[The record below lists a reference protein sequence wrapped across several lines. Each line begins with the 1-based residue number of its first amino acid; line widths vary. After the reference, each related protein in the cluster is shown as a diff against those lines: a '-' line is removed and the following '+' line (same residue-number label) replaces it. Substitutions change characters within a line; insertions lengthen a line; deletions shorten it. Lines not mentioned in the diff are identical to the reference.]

1 MSERKKVTLFDLMEM
16 KRKGQ
21 KITYIT
27 AYTYPQAL
35 LADAAGMDMVLVGD
49 SMYMTELGY
58 PTTMEAD
65 MDVMVVHARA
75 VARGCQRS
83 FVIGD
88 MPYMTYQPS
97 AETAIRN
104 AGRYM
109 SEGGCDG
116 VKLEGGVEMV
126 DRVEAIV
133 KAGIPV
139 MGHLGMTPQSA
150 AMIGGYKAQARE
162 ASAAKRLLD
171 DARALEEA
179 GAFSILLECVPRRV
193 AKLVTERA
201 SILIFSIGAG
211 PDCDGQILIF
221 HDLFNLCPIVS
232 PRFAKEYADVWDVI
246 LNGLKQYAEDVR
258 EVRFP
263 EDKHCFHIRDDEYQA
278 LLALLE

>member
-75 VARGCQRS
+75 VSRACKRS

-88 MPYMTYQPS
+88 MPYMTFQPS
-97 AETAIRN
+97 VETAIRN

-116 VKLEGGVEMV
+116 VKLEGGAEMA

-139 MGHLGMTPQSA
+139 MGHLGMTPMRM
-150 AMIGGYKAQARE
+150 AMLGGFKVQARE
-162 ASAAKRLLD
+162 ASAAKRLVD

-201 SILIFSIGAG
+201 SIPILSIGAG
-211 PDCDGQILIF
+211 PDCDGQLLIF
-221 HDLFNLCPIVS
+221 HDLFHLCPIVS
-232 PRFAKEYADVWDVI
+232 PKFVKEYANVWEII
-246 LNGLKQYAEDVR
+246 LDGLKRYAEDVR

-263 EDKHCFHIRDDEYQA
+263 EDKHCYHISDDEYKA
-278 LLALLE
+278 LLGMLE